1 MKTFIKIK
9 KLKPK
14 TLKKYSLTSKI
25 LNYKKKC
32 PVSLEEAYQFT
43 KDVYPKTAQILKILL
58 ICSDSGA
65 VIERGFSLKNM
76 KMNKYHSLI
85 KIRTLDA
92 LMRIYYEYDITDQDA
107 DDIVKV
113 WFKKG
118 NQHIDLP

>member
-1 MKTFIKIK
+1 M
-9 KLKPK
+9 
-14 TLKKYSLTSKI
+14 
-25 LNYKKKC
+25 
-32 PVSLEEAYQFT
+32 EEAYQFT
-43 KDVYPKTAQILKILL
+43 KDVYPNTAQILKILL

-65 VIERGFSLKNM
+65 VIECGFSLKNM

-113 WFKKG
+113 
-118 NQHIDLP
+118 

>member
-1 MKTFIKIK
+1 M
-9 KLKPK
+9 
-14 TLKKYSLTSKI
+14 
-25 LNYKKKC
+25 
-32 PVSLEEAYQFT
+32 EEAYQFT

-113 WFKKG
+113 WFKKVKPT
-118 NQHIDLP
+118 H

>member
-1 MKTFIKIK
+1 M
-9 KLKPK
+9 
-14 TLKKYSLTSKI
+14 
-25 LNYKKKC
+25 
-32 PVSLEEAYQFT
+32 EEAYQFA
-43 KDVYPKTAQILKILL
+43 KDVYPNTAQILKISL

-65 VIERGFSLKNM
+65 VVERGFSLKNM

>member
-14 TLKKYSLTSKI
+14 TLKKYNLTSKI

>member
-14 TLKKYSLTSKI
+14 ALKKYNLTSKN

-43 KDVYPKTAQILKILL
+43 KDVYPNTAQILKILL

-65 VIERGFSLKNM
+65 VIECGFSLKNM

>member
-14 TLKKYSLTSKI
+14 TLKKYNLTSKI

-43 KDVYPKTAQILKILL
+43 KDVYPNTAQILKILL

-65 VIERGFSLKNM
+65 VIE
-76 KMNKYHSLI
+76 
-85 KIRTLDA
+85 
-92 LMRIYYEYDITDQDA
+92 
-107 DDIVKV
+107 
-113 WFKKG
+113 WFFTQEHE
-118 NQHIDLP
+118 NE

>member
-14 TLKKYSLTSKI
+14 TLKKYNLTSKI

-43 KDVYPKTAQILKILL
+43 KDVYPNTAQILKILL

-65 VIERGFSLKNM
+65 VIECGFSLKNM

>member
-1 MKTFIKIK
+1 M
-9 KLKPK
+9 
-14 TLKKYSLTSKI
+14 
-25 LNYKKKC
+25 
-32 PVSLEEAYQFT
+32 
-43 KDVYPKTAQILKILL
+43 YPNTAQILKILL
-58 ICSDSGA
+58 ICSDSGP
-65 VIERGFSLKNM
+65 VIECGFSLKNM

>member
-14 TLKKYSLTSKI
+14 TLKKYKLTSKN
-25 LNYKKKC
+25 LNYKKIALYLWRK
-32 PVSLEEAYQFT
+32 L
-43 KDVYPKTAQILKILL
+43 VYPNTAQILKISL

-65 VIERGFSLKNM
+65 VVERGFSLKNM

-118 NQHIDLP
+118 NRHIDLP